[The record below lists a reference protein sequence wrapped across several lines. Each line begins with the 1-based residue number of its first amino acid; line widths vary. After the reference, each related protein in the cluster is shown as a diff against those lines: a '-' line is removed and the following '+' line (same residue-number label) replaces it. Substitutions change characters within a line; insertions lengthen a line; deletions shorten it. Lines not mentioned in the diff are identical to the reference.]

1 MMKVDMN
8 TFLYGVK
15 KKKDRVE
22 IYSSLVIQLE
32 TGF

>member
-8 TFLYGVK
+8 TFLYGV

-32 TGF
+32 TCF